1 MVREKIGT
9 ADNYLV
15 AVKHNSMLKGL
26 LELLLSNLAYAIDSG
41 RTFVL
46 YFDDAGIYEKE
57 LSFTDNALF
66 LLIPWREIYDFG
78 YKDKGNKI
86 YLNVNHLGKTY
97 SYEISFNNYLLKG
110 NRERLKQLVEH
121 NFFRAA

>member
-1 MVREKIGT
+1 M
-9 ADNYLV
+9 
-15 AVKHNSMLKGL
+15 AVKHNSILKGL
-26 LELLLSNLAYAIDSG
+26 LELLLSNLVYAIDSG

-57 LSFTDNALF
+57 LSFTDNAPF
-66 LLIPWREIYDFG
+66 LLIPCREIYDFG

-86 YLNVNHLGKTY
+86 YLTVNHLGKTY

-110 NRERLKQLVEH
+110 NRERLKQLIEH